1 MAFLKANLHNVQEE
15 GASFN
20 TLGKLEIAE
29 EVLEEVVQN
38 ALVHQD
44 LLRPAPIRL
53 FVFDNRVEVISPGA
67 LAGGLTEEDIRNGK
81 TYQRNPYLATFAT
94 NALYYKGIGSGIV
107 RILAEYP
114 DIRLENDVNGKE
126 FKVTI
131 PRTIPNGSLKDRN
144 TTQKDSLKDSNTILK
159 TDVTTQKDS
168 LKDSNT
174 ILKALEPIQAEVLK
188 YIMAHPQATRE
199 EIADSIDGISF
210 GGVKFIIAKLQKKG
224 LLKRVGGRKHGE
236 WQVLI

>member
-1 MAFLKANLHNVQEE
+1 MKQ
-15 GASFN
+15 GADKHRITENS
-20 TLGKLEIAE
+20 EILSLFQDSGSYQPDAAE
-29 EVLEEVVQN
+29 
-38 ALVHQD
+38 
-44 LLRPAPIRL
+44 
-53 FVFDNRVEVISPGA
+53 
-67 LAGGLTEEDIRNGK
+67 
-81 TYQRNPYLATFAT
+81 
-94 NALYYKGIGSGIV
+94 
-107 RILAEYP
+107 
-114 DIRLENDVNGKE
+114 VNGKE

-224 LLKRVGGRKHGE
+224 LLKRIGGRKHGE